1 MIFEMNFSLFSL
13 ASSIARST
21 ASDVMFSVIMVIGP
35 NVFCDW
41 ADGDGPPGE
50 AELNRFHTSFVGRP
64 LPNAPLFLGVTTA
77 GDSGSVSSDS
87 LSESC
92 MLKVRGDFVNRLSGP
107 RGPGPLLFGS
117 CVISETGLLLFFLC
131 IILLSA
137 VVTVWFVPDI
147 AS

>member
-1 MIFEMNFSLFSL
+1 
-13 ASSIARST
+13 
-21 ASDVMFSVIMVIGP
+21 MVIGP

-50 AELNRFHTSFVGRP
+50 AELNRFLTCFVGRP

-77 GDSGSVSSDS
+77 GDSGSVSSYS
-87 LSESC
+87 LSELC
-92 MLKVRGDFVNRLSGP
+92 MLRVRGDFVNRPSDP
-107 RGPGPLLFGS
+107 RGPVPLLLGS
-117 CVISETGLLLFFLC
+117 CVISETGLLMFFLC

>member
-1 MIFEMNFSLFSL
+1 
-13 ASSIARST
+13 
-21 ASDVMFSVIMVIGP
+21 MFSVIMVIGS
-35 NVFCDW
+35 NMFCDW

-50 AELNRFHTSFVGRP
+50 AELNRFLTSFVGRP

-87 LSESC
+87 LSESW
-92 MLKVRGDFVNRLSGP
+92 MLKVRGDFVNRPSGP
-107 RGPGPLLFGS
+107 RGPVPLLFGF
-117 CVISETGLLLFFLC
+117 CVISDTGLLMFFLS

-147 AS
+147 ASWVFSE